1 MRIWKIKGKLINN
14 NFSFTIPSYN
24 KVDIILSKIIYYR
37 LDYHENINYMDDEDI
52 SSDNSPN
59 PFKEKNN
66 QFDSFIFKPKK
77 GESEEETIERLKNL
91 LKINY
96 NIDVPNDSFEIYF
109 QKWAETNRKRRM
121 LRCNYE
127 GCSKSFK
134 KAWNLFDHMRIHTGD
149 KPFIWRICGRGFAQN
164 GNLTKHI
171 KLHTSSNRKI
181 HSCDIWGRKYTE
193 RFNLRV
199 I

>member
-1 MRIWKIKGKLINN
+1 M
-14 NFSFTIPSYN
+14 
-24 KVDIILSKIIYYR
+24 
-37 LDYHENINYMDDEDI
+37 
-52 SSDNSPN
+52 
-59 PFKEKNN
+59 
-66 QFDSFIFKPKK
+66 
-77 GESEEETIERLKNL
+77 
-91 LKINY
+91 KINY

-109 QKWAETNRKRRM
+109 QKWNETNRKRRM

-149 KPFIWRICGRGFAQN
+149 KPFLCRVWGRGFAQN

-171 KLHTSSNRKI
+171 KLHTSENRKV
-181 HSCDIWGRKYTE
+181 HSWEICGRKYTE

-199 I
+199 SKSLPKILMIIFI